1 MVNVL
6 AQDLNLEE
14 NVSMYEFLTNM
25 YEFLNQPLWG
35 GNVQGI
41 IVGTLS
47 MIVFTYII
55 YIAIK
60 KDFS

>member
-6 AQDLNLEE
+6 AKDSNLEE
-14 NVSMYEFLTNM
+14 NVSMSEFLTNM

-47 MIVFTYII
+47 TIVFVYVF

>member
-6 AQDLNLEE
+6 AKDSNLEE
-14 NVSMYEFLTNM
+14 NVSMSEFLM
-25 YEFLNQPLWG
+25 QPLWG
-35 GNVQGI
+35 GNVAGI
-41 IVGTLS
+41 IIGSLS
-47 MIVFTYII
+47 TIVFLYVF

>member
-6 AQDLNLEE
+6 ARDSNLEE
-14 NVSMYEFLTNM
+14 NVNMSEFLLNM

-47 MIVFTYII
+47 MIVFAYII

>member
-6 AQDLNLEE
+6 ARDSNLEE
-14 NVSMYEFLTNM
+14 NVNMSEFLM
-25 YEFLNQPLWG
+25 QPLWG
-35 GNVQGI
+35 GNVAGI
-41 IVGTLS
+41 IIGSLS